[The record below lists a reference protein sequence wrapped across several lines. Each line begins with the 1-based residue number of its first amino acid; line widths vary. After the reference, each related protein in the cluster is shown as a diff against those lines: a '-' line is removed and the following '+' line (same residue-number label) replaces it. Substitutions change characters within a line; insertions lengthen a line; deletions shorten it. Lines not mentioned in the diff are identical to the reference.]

1 VAKKLTP
8 RGIRL
13 HRVRLLG
20 FLPEAAAAGLRPAL
34 DAVAGPRVELHHGPG
49 LVAPGLVAPGLVAPG
64 LVALAQPEP
73 PTPLLRGTRADMLS
87 RLHTVQRR
95 LEIACQAGAFLPMD
109 PAAACCPPGEVA
121 AMLAQ
126 AWPALAAALAGHG
139 RRQQWDI
146 VLRWTPEAAL
156 APRRAE
162 IAAAAGADRA
172 LLAEAVAA
180 ALRETRALREAALIA
195 ALRPAVLAFAAAG
208 AAGAETEVALTVL
221 LPADG
226 EAAVEAALGGLAP
239 EHAAG
244 ATLDMRGPLPPL
256 SFGPVR
262 VAKVDA
268 AALAAAWE
276 RLDLPARIDRDG
288 LHRQWRRRAFALHP
302 DRNAAGGSATTLP
315 ETTTAY
321 HLLRDLMRDAA
332 TAEITLAELSRHAG
346 YRLIVPPPDE
356 DTDEQ
361 DGIGV
366 PPSALAT
373 AEPRVLP

>member
-1 VAKKLTP
+1 MRSPGRAWSC
-8 RGIRL
+8 I
-13 HRVRLLG
+13 
-20 FLPEAAAAGLRPAL
+20 AAPAPSPPAL
-34 DAVAGPRVELHHGPG
+34 SLPASSLP
-49 LVAPGLVAPGLVAPG
+49 
-64 LVALAQPEP
+64 ALSPWRQPEP

-162 IAAAAGADRA
+162 IAAAAGQDRT
-172 LLAEAVAA
+172 LLADAVAA
-180 ALRETRALREAALIA
+180 ALRATRTEREAALIA
-195 ALRPAVLAFAAAG
+195 ALRPVVLAFAAAG
-208 AAGAETEVALTVL
+208 AAAAETEVALTVL
-221 LPADG
+221 LPAGG

-239 EHAAG
+239 EHATG

-268 AALAAAWE
+268 AELAQAWE

-302 DRNAAGGSATTLP
+302 DRNAGGAATTLP

-356 DTDEQ
+356 DAEEQ
-361 DGIGV
+361 DGIAVPPAAPSRARHRRAAGV
-366 PPSALAT
+366 P
-373 AEPRVLP
+373 

>member
-1 VAKKLTP
+1 VAKKLTS
-8 RGIRL
+8 RGIRAP
-13 HRVRLLG
+13 RVRLLG
-20 FLPEAAAAGLRPAL
+20 VLPEAALAGLMPAL
-34 DAVAGPRVELHHGPG
+34 EAVAGPPLSVHRGPG
-49 LVAPGLVAPGLVAPG
+49 IA
-64 LVALAQPEP
+64 ALAQPEP
-73 PTPLLRGTRADMLS
+73 PAPLLGGTRAALLG

-95 LEIACQAGAFLPMD
+95 LEIACQGSAFLPMD

-162 IAAAAGADRA
+162 IAAAAGSDRGR
-172 LLAEAVAA
+172 LAEAVAA
-180 ALRETRALREAALIA
+180 ALRAARAQREAALIA

-221 LPADG
+221 LPASG
-226 EAAVEAALGGLAP
+226 EAAVEAALGGLAA

-244 ATLDMRGPLPPL
+244 ASLDMRGPLPPL

-276 RLDLPARIDRDG
+276 RLALPARIDRDG
-288 LHRQWRRRAFALHP
+288 LHRQWRLRAFVLHP
-302 DRNAAGGSATTLP
+302 DRTGGGATTLP

-332 TAEITLAELSRHAG
+332 TAEISLAELAQHAG
-346 YRLIVPPPDE
+346 YRLIVPPPD
-356 DTDEQ
+356 DDPDEP
-361 DGIGV
+361 DSIGLPPAAPLSAPAV
-366 PPSALAT
+366 P
-373 AEPRVLP
+373 EPRVLP